1 MARVTNEEI
10 QKLLNKVL
18 EKLPNG
24 DLKALKLKI
33 EDLCEDICALKAQ
46 QNKLHKNLYN
56 PEDGLVVR
64 VNKNRDY
71 RLKLQE
77 EGALDTIR
85 TVDKFRA
92 NYNKL
97 LWGLYALLLGIVLK
111 EKILEWFL

>member
-1 MARVTNEEI
+1 MARVSNEEI
-10 QKLLNKVL
+10 QKLLNEVL
-18 EKLPNG
+18 DKLPNG
-24 DLKALKLKI
+24 ELEALKVKI
-33 EDLCEDICALKAQ
+33 EDLCVDIGDLKEQ
-46 QNKLHKNLYN
+46 QTKLHKNLYN

-64 VNKNRDY
+64 VNRNREY
-71 RLKLQE
+71 RVKLQE

>member
-10 QKLLNKVL
+10 QELLNKVL
-18 EKLPNG
+18 KKLPNG

-33 EDLCEDICALKAQ
+33 DDLCSDICDLKKQ
-46 QNKLHKNLYN
+46 QDKLHKNLYN

-77 EGALDTIR
+77 EDALDTIR

-97 LWGLYALLLGIVLK
+97 LWGLYALLLGLVLK
-111 EKILEWFL
+111 EKILEWLL